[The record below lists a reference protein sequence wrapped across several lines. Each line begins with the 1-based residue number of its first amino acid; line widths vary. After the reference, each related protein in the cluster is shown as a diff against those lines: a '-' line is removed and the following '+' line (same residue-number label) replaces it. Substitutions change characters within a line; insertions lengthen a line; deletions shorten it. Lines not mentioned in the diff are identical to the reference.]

1 MNRRQFIGC
10 VRSDRGTAAVEFAIV
25 GPIFLMLIIGLIY
38 TCMLLF
44 TMGSM
49 QFAVEEGARCAS
61 VQTTV
66 CTNNATTISHALGA
80 YYGPIAAPTFTSS
93 LAACGHVVS
102 STTSFSFNMGLSSVN
117 VPLTATSCFP

>member
-1 MNRRQFIGC
+1 MNLRQFIGC

-61 VQTTV
+61 VKTNI
-66 CTNNATTISHALGA
+66 CTNNAATAAYARNA
-80 YYGPIAAPTFTSS
+80 YYGPITTPNFNAT
-93 LAACGHVVS
+93 LAACGHKVTS
-102 STTSFSFNMGLSSVN
+102 STDFTFNMGLSSVG
-117 VPLTATSCFP
+117 VPLIATSCFP